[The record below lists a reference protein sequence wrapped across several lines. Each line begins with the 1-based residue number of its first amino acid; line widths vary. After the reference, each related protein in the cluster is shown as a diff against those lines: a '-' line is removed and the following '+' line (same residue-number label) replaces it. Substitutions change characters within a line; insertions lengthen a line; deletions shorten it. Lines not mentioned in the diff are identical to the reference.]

1 MIFLT
6 EVGDIEKEEGAF
18 EKFLNTINQR
28 ALQIIWLCV
37 ISLLLCQ
44 ILKFIILSIQNKKI
58 IWKYFVTTGGFPS
71 SHCALCMT
79 LVTSL
84 FLFQMHDLKGKIDWS
99 FAVAVV
105 ISLVIIHD
113 AMGVRLEASKH
124 AKILNNMTEEMP
136 AEEKEKLGFDA
147 SGRLKELL
155 GHKAFEVFGGVL
167 FGFIIGLIGYFI
179 LVNF

>member
-6 EVGDIEKEEGAF
+6 DVSNAEKEESTF
-18 EKFLNTINQR
+18 KEFLGTINQR

-44 ILKFIILSIQNKKI
+44 LLKFIILSVKHKKV
-58 IWKYFVTTGGFPS
+58 IWKYIVTTGGFPS

-84 FLFQMHDLKGKIDWS
+84 FLFQMHDLSGKIDWS

-105 ISLVIIHD
+105 VSLVIVHD

-124 AKILNNMTEEMP
+124 AKILNNMTEEMSK
-136 AEEKEKLGFDA
+136 EEKEAIGFDK

-167 FGFIIGLIGYFI
+167 FGFIIGLAGYLI

>member
-6 EVGDIEKEEGAF
+6 EVSDIEKEESTF

-44 ILKFIILSIQNKKI
+44 ILKFIILSIRNKKI
-58 IWKYFVTTGGFPS
+58 IWKYVVTTGGFPS

-136 AEEKEKLGFDA
+136 VEEKEKLGFGA

-155 GHKAFEVFGGVL
+155 GHKAFEVVGGVL